1 MKCSG
6 KTMLLYAVTDRAWT
20 GEQTLYEQAEQALRG
35 GVTCLQLREKGLD
48 GEAFLREARSI
59 QKLCRRYGVPFIVN
73 DNVEA
78 AIACGADGIHVGQ
91 EDMDAGRVRRLA
103 GDGMILGVS
112 VHTVW
117 EAEQAVKAGAD
128 YLGAGA
134 VFSTATK
141 TDASRMSMETLRDIC
156 RAGRAAD
163 VPVVAIG
170 GISRDNIMELAGSGV
185 DGAAVVSA
193 VFSAPDI
200 EKACRILKGLAEEMV
215 RRTS

>member
-1 MKCSG
+1 M
-6 KTMLLYAVTDRAWT
+6 
-20 GEQTLYEQAEQALRG
+20 
-35 GVTCLQLREKGLD
+35 
-48 GEAFLREARSI
+48 
-59 QKLCRRYGVPFIVN
+59 
-73 DNVEA
+73 EA

-91 EDMDAGRVRRLA
+91 KDMEAGRVRRLA

-112 VHTVW
+112 VHTAG
-117 EAEQAVKAGAD
+117 EARQAIKSGAD

-156 RAGRAAD
+156 RVCRAAK

-170 GISRDNIMELAGSGV
+170 GINRDNIMELAGSGV

-193 VFSAPDI
+193 IFSAPDI
-200 EKACRILKGLAEEMV
+200 EKACRTLRGLAEKMV
-215 RRTS
+215 NTTI